1 MFKVNCVQVI
11 ESNNFI
17 ISIFSL
23 FYIIHY
29 FYKYLCHSDSRINY
43 MTLAE
48 LKSGTTVAKKRI
60 YSFFYIE
67 KEIPTYLFNNYKC
80 EEVKMPS
87 LFFNLN
93 LKTVP
98 VLISNPLSWHNYIIW
113 VKTTRDDSITRY
125 NQFYFHIIVVN

>member
-1 MFKVNCVQVI
+1 
-11 ESNNFI
+11 
-17 ISIFSL
+17 
-23 FYIIHY
+23 
-29 FYKYLCHSDSRINY
+29 

-67 KEIPTYLFNNYKC
+67 KEIPTYLFNNYKW

-98 VLISNPLSWHNYIIW
+98 VLISNPLS
-113 VKTTRDDSITRY
+113 
-125 NQFYFHIIVVN
+125 